1 MSPQI
6 GTLVAIPVLN
16 QIGGNLNLLSFL
28 DACLRLNSFLLPL
41 RLVIERLQVLLN
53 LGIRFLFKHRRKT

>member
-41 RLVIERLQVLLN
+41 RLVIERLQ
-53 LGIRFLFKHRRKT
+53 I